1 MFTIKDFINDP
12 KIICCELFNELKA
25 AFSDSLIRRGLIT
38 ELLCRTVGLTSLDIL
53 TLPVYLW
60 SKQNE
65 NENIIDFPVRLFGFD
80 AMFNLPYII

>member
-65 NENIIDFPVRLFGFD
+65 NENIIEKKTFPC
-80 AMFNLPYII
+80 